1 MFKNIAI
8 VGVGLIG
15 GSFAKS
21 AKKLALCSKIF
32 GVDNN
37 PDFLNTA
44 KNIGLIDDF
53 GTLEE
58 VIPLCDVVI
67 VAIPVNATR
76 KLLPQILNLCT
87 HQLVFDAGSTKAG
100 ICASVQNHVHRANFI
115 AAHPIAGTENSGPEA
130 AVEGLYEGKMNI
142 ICDAHLSNPDLLQ
155 KALQFFN
162 ALQMKTLFMD
172 AEEHDRHIAYVSHLS
187 HISSFVLGQTVLEIE
202 KDEKNIFNMAGSGFA
217 STVRLAKSSP
227 QMWAPIFQQN
237 KEALSTALSAYI
249 QNLQNFKN
257 LIEQEEGEKLIELM
271 TDVNRIRK
279 VIG

>member
-1 MFKNIAI
+1 MFKTIGI

-21 AKKLALCSKIF
+21 AKKLGLCEKII
-32 GVDNN
+32 GIDIN
-37 PDFLNTA
+37 PDYLQTA
-44 KNIGLIDDF
+44 KNLGLIDEF
-53 GTLEE
+53 GALETM
-58 VIPLCDVVI
+58 VTLCDFII

-76 KLLPQILNLCT
+76 AVLPKILNLCT
-87 HQLVFDAGSTKAG
+87 NQIVVDAGSTKAG
-100 ICASVQNHVHRANFI
+100 ICGSVKNHVHRANFI

-142 ICDAHLSNPDLLQ
+142 ICESNLSNPEFLQ
-155 KALQFFN
+155 KAIAFFN

-237 KEALSTALSAYI
+237 KDALSTALSAYI

>member
-1 MFKNIAI
+1 M
-8 VGVGLIG
+8 
-15 GSFAKS
+15 
-21 AKKLALCSKIF
+21 
-32 GVDNN
+32 
-37 PDFLNTA
+37 
-44 KNIGLIDDF
+44 
-53 GTLEE
+53 
-58 VIPLCDVVI
+58 
-67 VAIPVNATR
+67 
-76 KLLPQILNLCT
+76 
-87 HQLVFDAGSTKAG
+87 VFDAGSTKAG

-142 ICDAHLSNPDLLQ
+142 ICEANLSNPDLLQ

>member
-142 ICDAHLSNPDLLQ
+142 ICEANLSNPDLLQ

>member
-1 MFKNIAI
+1 MFNTIGI

-21 AKKLALCSKIF
+21 AKKLNLCSKIL
-32 GVDNN
+32 GVDTNLN
-37 PDFLNTA
+37 YLNTA

-53 GTLEE
+53 GSLEE
-58 VIPLCDVVI
+58 VIPLCDLII

-76 KLLPQILNLCT
+76 AVLPQILNLCT

-249 QNLQNFKN
+249 QNLQNFKT

>member
-1 MFKNIAI
+1 MFNTIGI

-21 AKKLALCSKIF
+21 AKKLNLCSKIL
-32 GVDNN
+32 GVDTNLN
-37 PDFLNTA
+37 YLNTA

-53 GTLEE
+53 GSLEE
-58 VIPLCDVVI
+58 VIPLCDLII

-76 KLLPQILNLCT
+76 AVLPQILNLCT

-249 QNLQNFKN
+249 QNLQNFKT
-257 LIEQEEGEKLIELM
+257 LIEQEDGEKLIELM

>member
-1 MFKNIAI
+1 MFNTIGI

-21 AKKLALCSKIF
+21 AKKLNLCSKIL
-32 GVDNN
+32 GVDTN
-37 PDFLNTA
+37 PNYLNTA
-44 KNIGLIDDF
+44 KNIRLIDDF
-53 GTLEE
+53 ASLEE
-58 VIPLCDVVI
+58 VIPLCDLII

-76 KLLPQILNLCT
+76 AVLPQILNLCT

-249 QNLQNFKN
+249 QNLQNFKT
-257 LIEQEEGEKLIELM
+257 LIEQEDGEKLIELM